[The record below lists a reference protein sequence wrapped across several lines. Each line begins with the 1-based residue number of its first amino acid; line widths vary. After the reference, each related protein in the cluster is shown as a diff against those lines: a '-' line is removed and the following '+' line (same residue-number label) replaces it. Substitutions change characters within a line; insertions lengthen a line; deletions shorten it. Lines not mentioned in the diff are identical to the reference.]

1 VSLTGSGPERVVVVV
16 NPGCHL
22 CEDAVA
28 VVTRVCGEL
37 GEGWRSVE
45 LADIDEPRRSEW
57 REMVPVVLVD
67 GAVHDIFRV
76 DYLQLRAALTR

>member
-1 VSLTGSGPERVVVVV
+1 MSMSAGTDRVVVVV

-22 CEDAVA
+22 CEDAV
-28 VVTRVCGEL
+28 VVVEQVCAEL
-37 GEGWRSVE
+37 GIGWRTVE
-45 LADIDEPRRSEW
+45 LAEVPDEARRAEW

-76 DYLQLRAALTR
+76 DAERLRVALLA

>member
-1 VSLTGSGPERVVVVV
+1 MSSGAGPERVVVVV

-22 CEDAVA
+22 CEDAVG
-28 VVTRVCGEL
+28 VVGVVCGDL
-37 GEGWRSVE
+37 GVGWRSVE
-45 LADIDEPRRSEW
+45 LAAIDEPRRTEW

-76 DYLQLRAALTR
+76 DSNQLRKALTS

>member
-1 VSLTGSGPERVVVVV
+1 MAGSGERVEVVV

-28 VVTRVCGEL
+28 VIERVCAEL
-37 GEGWRSVE
+37 GVGWRSTN
-45 LADIDEPRRSEW
+45 LADVADAARRGEW

-76 DYLQLRAALTR
+76 DPARLRTALAG